1 MRVRSLSIPLV
12 TVLVLWVVLAVT
24 LVRRPPVNILSWD
37 TFGYHLYLPAVIIH
51 GDPGLRDATWL
62 NEAIETYHSTGTLY
76 QARELEDGRRVMKYS
91 MGMAVLW
98 SPFFIV
104 AHVVAAV
111 TGHPQDGFSAPYQW
125 GLITATLVYLLI
137 GLLEVCAV
145 LRRFFSDKVATATIA
160 LLVLGT
166 NLLHQTLLSTG
177 MPHVFLFALLALL
190 VLFSLRWHERHVRRD
205 AVAIGVVL
213 GLLVLSRPTL
223 LVAALIPVLVG
234 MQDLRRPLAHLRSL
248 WPWRGQLLI
257 AFGIMLLVVSPQ
269 LFYWKWIVGKWFYM
283 SYNNAG
289 EGLQFLHPYFAEVL
303 FSFRKGWYIYTP
315 LMLVATAGLAL
326 VHRFVPALRWSLV
339 LFFALNLYIVASWS
353 CWWYADSFGQRA
365 LVESYALMA
374 LPLAAVLAWLAAR
387 RPLVRI
393 AGVMLLTGFVVLNLF
408 QTWQSSVGLIHT
420 SRMTWPAYKAVF
432 ARTERPAGL
441 DDLLLV
447 DRPYTDDR
455 SAPDLTRYRERK
467 LLTMGFDAPSTRED
481 GSMDPFAFIGNGSFR
496 LEPGRE
502 FSPAIRIPWE
512 RFTNKDH
519 VWAEVSC
526 RVYRAPGSP
535 PPQVSLV
542 TTFEHD
548 GQSYAY
554 KATDV
559 PQEVE
564 DDGWINLTAWYQSP
578 EPRRPDDEFLVYCW
592 LRGGEPALVDEIG
605 VILHEP
611 EWTP

>member
-1 MRVRSLSIPLV
+1 
-12 TVLVLWVVLAVT
+12 
-24 LVRRPPVNILSWD
+24 
-37 TFGYHLYLPAVIIH
+37 
-51 GDPGLRDATWL
+51 
-62 NEAIETYHSTGTLY
+62 
-76 QARELEDGRRVMKYS
+76 
-91 MGMAVLW
+91 
-98 SPFFIV
+98 
-104 AHVVAAV
+104 
-111 TGHPQDGFSAPYQW
+111 
-125 GLITATLVYLLI
+125 
-137 GLLEVCAV
+137 
-145 LRRFFSDKVATATIA
+145 
-160 LLVLGT
+160 
-166 NLLHQTLLSTG
+166 
-177 MPHVFLFALLALL
+177 
-190 VLFSLRWHERHVRRD
+190 
-205 AVAIGVVL
+205 
-213 GLLVLSRPTL
+213 
-223 LVAALIPVLVG
+223 
-234 MQDLRRPLAHLRSL
+234 
-248 WPWRGQLLI
+248 
-257 AFGIMLLVVSPQ
+257 
-269 LFYWKWIVGKWFYM
+269 
-283 SYNNAG
+283 
-289 EGLQFLHPYFAEVL
+289 
-303 FSFRKGWYIYTP
+303 
-315 LMLVATAGLAL
+315 
-326 VHRFVPALRWSLV
+326 LRWSLV

-374 LPLAAVLAWLAAR
+374 IPLAAALAWLLAR

-393 AGVMLLTGFVVLNLF
+393 AGVMLLVGFVVLNLF

-467 LLTMGFDAPSTRED
+467 LLTMGFDAPSTGED
-481 GSMDPFAFIGNGSFR
+481 GSIASFAFVGNGSFR

-564 DDGWINLTAWYQSP
+564 DDGWINVTAWYQSP

-605 VILHEP
+605 VNLHEP